1 MSRHLSIAGGGG
13 LRLQLRTT
21 DRSFLY
27 RSSSSYSTVF
37 SLTSSPL
44 LAMALTYCTLT
55 RHFQVA
61 DSYFGPLFPLFFLT
75 FLSITAIHFFLF
87 DFFDLSNSAPPDVS
101 VAICSAHIIPLE
113 ETHSCFL
120 NCRRS
125 SLLLIFLSLCFGRRP
140 PVVGIAIPAV
150 VASQS
155 CCLAKIFEGRKGE
168 EEDGSLLVAR
178 AASKPIRIRN
188 QSVEGWPSV
197 VSSRMEPICQ
207 TICC

>member
-1 MSRHLSIAGGGG
+1 MVVGFGSNYGRLTGLFSTGRLLLIPLSFPYY
-13 LRLQLRTT
+13 QLPAVGDGPHVLHFDETFPSGR
-21 DRSFLY
+21 FL
-27 RSSSSYSTVF
+27 F
-37 SLTSSPL
+37 W
-44 LAMALTYCTLT
+44 AA
-55 RHFQVA
+55 
-61 DSYFGPLFPLFFLT
+61 FPPFFLT

-125 SLLLIFLSLCFGRRP
+125 SLLLIFLSLCYGRRP